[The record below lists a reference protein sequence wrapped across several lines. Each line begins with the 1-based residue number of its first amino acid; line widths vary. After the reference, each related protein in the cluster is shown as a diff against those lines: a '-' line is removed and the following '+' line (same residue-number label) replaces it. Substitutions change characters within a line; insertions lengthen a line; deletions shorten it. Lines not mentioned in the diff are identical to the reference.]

1 MPPATTEPSDRE
13 REMMKVLS
21 DIEAQEWRDKIEEGR
36 KTKIAQPGTGG
47 VLDVPKFREP
57 SQQEIDDFNNEVPV
71 KPAGPSAGAGDSRTP
86 SEILED
92 QRWEEGKAARAAART
107 PAGPGAG
114 SIGQPGST
122 ADEAADKNSE
132 KIEELNESIDKLI
145 TALDRNSQSKGGEGG
160 AVSGKGPKQPG
171 PSGPIAEGAVSSQF
185 NPGRD
190 LGGSPGTGG
199 VPAIA
204 EIAEAAA
211 GLL

>member
-1 MPPATTEPSDRE
+1 
-13 REMMKVLS
+13 MMKALS

-36 KTKIAQPGTGG
+36 KTKLATAGPEGK
-47 VLDVPKFREP
+47 LNVPEFRQP

-71 KPAGPSAGAGDSRTP
+71 KPAGPAAGASP
-86 SEILED
+86 SELA
-92 QRWEEGKAARAAART
+92 RWDADDDASFARRQAAHDAARA

-114 SIGQPGST
+114 SAGQPGST

-145 TALDRNSQSKGGEGG
+145 TALDRNSQSKGGEGEAG
-160 AVSGKGPKQPG
+160 ASGKTPKPG